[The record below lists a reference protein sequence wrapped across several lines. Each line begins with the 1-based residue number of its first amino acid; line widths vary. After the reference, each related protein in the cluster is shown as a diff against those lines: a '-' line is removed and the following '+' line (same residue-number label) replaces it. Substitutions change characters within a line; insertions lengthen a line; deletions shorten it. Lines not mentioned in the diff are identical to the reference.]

1 MATLGGGG
9 LKELDKQYKK
19 ILSDYMTD
27 QTEENLYIGQ
37 NFTRQLIQK
46 NVSPEDVV
54 SIHKN
59 AIEQIFPDR
68 INEVRPAYDFLI
80 EVMVHYGMA
89 HREHQSLIQKQ
100 AEFEIEMNIATNIQK
115 TLLKTVV
122 PQLSSVDIGMISI
135 PIRKM
140 NGDYVH
146 FLHHRED
153 CLSVA
158 VTDVV
163 GKGVPAALCMSM
175 VKYGLET
182 LEYAYKDP
190 SYVLEVINRVI
201 EKGVDDSMF
210 VSMFYGCLDIQNSIF
225 SYASAGHE
233 PALHYNAKENTFY
246 SLEAKGLLLGILPE
260 IKYSY
265 NEIPLEEQ
273 DVVVIMTDGVTEFR
287 GQHDEL
293 NSREV
298 ITSLIAEHRHQSAQE
313 LCNLLYKKIER
324 IQNFKLSDDFT
335 VVIIKK

>member
-1 MATLGGGG
+1 M
-9 LKELDKQYKK
+9 LDQLESQYKK
-19 ILSDYMTD
+19 ILLDYLTD
-27 QTEENLYIGQ
+27 QTERNLYIAQ

-59 AIEQIFPDR
+59 AVSKILPDR
-68 INEVRPAYDFLI
+68 MREEQSAYDFLI

-89 HREHQSLIQKQ
+89 HREHQSLLQKQ
-100 AEFEIEMNIATNIQK
+100 AEYELEMKIATNIQK

-122 PQLSSVDIGMISI
+122 PHLTDVDIGMVSI

-146 FLHHRED
+146 FLHGRED
-153 CLSVA
+153 YLSVA

-182 LEYAYKDP
+182 LEYTYKDP
-190 SYVLEVINRVI
+190 TYVLEVINRVI

-210 VSMFYGCLDIQNSIF
+210 VSMFYGCLDLQKNTF

-233 PALHYNAKENTFY
+233 PALHYCARRDEFFT
-246 SLEAKGLLLGILPE
+246 LEAKGLLLGVLPE
-260 IKYSY
+260 TKYIY
-265 NEIPLEEQ
+265 KEITLEKN
-273 DVVVIMTDGVTEFR
+273 DIILMMTDGVTEFR
-287 GQHDEL
+287 SREEW
-293 NSREV
+293 NSREI
-298 ITSLIAEHRHQSAQE
+298 ITALIAKNKHLTAQE
-313 LCNLLYKKIER
+313 LCNLLYKQIEEL
-324 IQNFKLSDDFT
+324 QDFKLSDDFT
-335 VVIIKK
+335 VVILKK

>member
-1 MATLGGGG
+1 MVN
-9 LKELDKQYKK
+9 
-19 ILSDYMTD
+19 
-27 QTEENLYIGQ
+27 QTERNLYIAQ

-46 NVSPEDVV
+46 NISPEDVI

-59 AIEQIFPDR
+59 AVEQIFPNQM
-68 INEVRPAYDFLI
+68 NESQPAYDFLI

-89 HREHQSLIQKQ
+89 HREHQSLLQKQ
-100 AEFEIEMNIATNIQK
+100 AEYEMEMKIATNIQK
-115 TLLKTVV
+115 TLLKTYV
-122 PQLSSVDIGMISI
+122 PNMKNIDIGMISV

-146 FLHHRED
+146 FFHDGEEY
-153 CLSVA
+153 LSVA

-182 LEYAYKDP
+182 LVYAYKDP

-210 VSMFYGCLDIQNSIF
+210 VSMFYGCLNVEQNIF

-233 PALHYNAKENTFY
+233 PALHSSAKNDQFFT
-246 SLEAKGLLLGILPE
+246 LEAKGLLLGVLSETNYTFHE
-260 IKYSY
+260 IV
-265 NEIPLEEQ
+265 LEEN
-273 DVVVIMTDGVTEFR
+273 DLIIMMTDGVTEFR
-287 GQHDEL
+287 VKEEL

-298 ITSLIAEHRHQSAQE
+298 ITTLIKENRHLSAQQ
-313 LCNLLYKKIER
+313 LCQLLYKEIER
-324 IQNFKLSDDFT
+324 VQNFKLFDDFT
-335 VVIIKK
+335 VVILKK

>member
-1 MATLGGGG
+1 MKK
-9 LKELDKQYKK
+9 LKQLEAQYKK
-19 ILSDYMTD
+19 ILADYMVN
-27 QTEENLYIGQ
+27 QTERNLYIAQ

-46 NVSPEDVV
+46 NISPEDVV

-59 AIEQIFPDR
+59 AVEQIFPQQM
-68 INEVRPAYDFLI
+68 NESQPAYDFLI

-89 HREHQSLIQKQ
+89 HREHQSLLQKQ
-100 AEFEIEMNIATNIQK
+100 AEYEMEMKIATNIQK
-115 TLLKTVV
+115 TLLKTYV
-122 PQLSSVDIGMISI
+122 PDMQHIDIGMISV

-146 FLHHRED
+146 FFHDGEEY
-153 CLSVA
+153 LSVA

-182 LEYAYKDP
+182 LVYAYKDP

-210 VSMFYGCLDIQNSIF
+210 VSMFYGCLDVEQNIF

-233 PALHYNAKENTFY
+233 PALHYSAKADQFFT
-246 SLEAKGLLLGILPE
+246 LEAKGLLLGVLPE
-260 IKYSY
+260 TKYTFH
-265 NEIPLEEQ
+265 EIVLEEN
-273 DVVVIMTDGVTEFR
+273 DLIIMMTDGVTEFR
-287 GQHDEL
+287 VQDDL

-298 ITSLIAEHRHQSAQE
+298 IATLIKENRHLTAQQ
-313 LCNLLYKKIER
+313 LCQLLYKEIER
-324 IQNFKLSDDFT
+324 VQNFKLSDDFT
-335 VVIIKK
+335 VVILKK

>member
-1 MATLGGGG
+1 MVN
-9 LKELDKQYKK
+9 
-19 ILSDYMTD
+19 
-27 QTEENLYIGQ
+27 QTERNLYIAQ

-46 NVSPEDVV
+46 NISPEDVI

-59 AIEQIFPDR
+59 AVEQIFPNQM
-68 INEVRPAYDFLI
+68 NESQPAYDFLI

-89 HREHQSLIQKQ
+89 HREHQSLLQKQ
-100 AEFEIEMNIATNIQK
+100 AEYEMEMKIATNIQK
-115 TLLKTVV
+115 TLLKTYV
-122 PQLSSVDIGMISI
+122 PNMKNIDIGMISV

-146 FLHHRED
+146 FFHDGEEY
-153 CLSVA
+153 LSVA

-182 LEYAYKDP
+182 LVYAYKDP

-210 VSMFYGCLDIQNSIF
+210 VSMFYGCLNVEQNIF

-233 PALHYNAKENTFY
+233 PALHYSAKNDQFFT
-246 SLEAKGLLLGILPE
+246 LEAKGLLLGVLSETNYTFHE
-260 IKYSY
+260 IV
-265 NEIPLEEQ
+265 LEEN
-273 DVVVIMTDGVTEFR
+273 DLIIMMTDGVTEFR
-287 GQHDEL
+287 VKDEL

-298 ITSLIAEHRHQSAQE
+298 ITTLIKENRHLSAQQ
-313 LCNLLYKKIER
+313 LCQLLYKEIER
-324 IQNFKLSDDFT
+324 VQNFKLFDDFT
-335 VVIIKK
+335 VVILKK

>member
-1 MATLGGGG
+1 M
-9 LKELDKQYKK
+9 
-19 ILSDYMTD
+19 IN
-27 QTEENLYIGQ
+27 QTERNLYIAQ

-46 NVSPEDVV
+46 NISPEDVI

-59 AIEQIFPDR
+59 AVEQIFPNQM
-68 INEVRPAYDFLI
+68 NESQPAYDFLI

-89 HREHQSLIQKQ
+89 HREHQSLLQKQ
-100 AEFEIEMNIATNIQK
+100 AEYEMEMKIATNIQK
-115 TLLKTVV
+115 TLLKTYV
-122 PQLSSVDIGMISI
+122 PNMQNIDIGMISV

-146 FLHHRED
+146 FFHDGEEY
-153 CLSVA
+153 LSVA

-182 LEYAYKDP
+182 LGYAYKDP

-210 VSMFYGCLDIQNSIF
+210 VSMFYGCLDVEQNIF

-233 PALHYNAKENTFY
+233 PALHYSAKNDQFFT
-246 SLEAKGLLLGILPE
+246 LEAKGLLLGVLSETNYTFHE
-260 IKYSY
+260 IV
-265 NEIPLEEQ
+265 LEEN
-273 DVVVIMTDGVTEFR
+273 DLIIMMTDGVTEFR
-287 GQHDEL
+287 VKEEL

-298 ITSLIAEHRHQSAQE
+298 ITTLIKENRHLSAQQ
-313 LCNLLYKKIER
+313 LCQLLYKEIESV
-324 IQNFKLSDDFT
+324 QNFKLFDDFT
-335 VVIIKK
+335 VVILKK

>member
-1 MATLGGGG
+1 MVN
-9 LKELDKQYKK
+9 
-19 ILSDYMTD
+19 
-27 QTEENLYIGQ
+27 QTERNLYIAQ

-46 NVSPEDVV
+46 NISPEDVI

-59 AIEQIFPDR
+59 AVEQIFPNQM
-68 INEVRPAYDFLI
+68 NESQPAYDFLI

-89 HREHQSLIQKQ
+89 HREHQSLLQKQ
-100 AEFEIEMNIATNIQK
+100 AEYEMEMKIATNIQK
-115 TLLKTVV
+115 TLLKTYV
-122 PQLSSVDIGMISI
+122 PNMKNIDIGMISV

-146 FLHHRED
+146 FFHDGEEY
-153 CLSVA
+153 LSVA

-182 LEYAYKDP
+182 LVYAYKDP

-210 VSMFYGCLDIQNSIF
+210 VSMFYGCLNVEQNIF

-233 PALHYNAKENTFY
+233 PALHYSAKNDQFFT
-246 SLEAKGLLLGILPE
+246 LEAKGLLLGVLSETNYTFHE
-260 IKYSY
+260 IV
-265 NEIPLEEQ
+265 LEEN
-273 DVVVIMTDGVTEFR
+273 DLIIMMTDGVTEFR
-287 GQHDEL
+287 VKEEL

-298 ITSLIAEHRHQSAQE
+298 ITTLIKENRHLSAQQ
-313 LCNLLYKKIER
+313 LCQLLYKEIER
-324 IQNFKLSDDFT
+324 VQNFKLFDDFT
-335 VVIIKK
+335 VVILKK

>member
-1 MATLGGGG
+1 MVN
-9 LKELDKQYKK
+9 
-19 ILSDYMTD
+19 
-27 QTEENLYIGQ
+27 QTEKNLYIAQ

-46 NVSPEDVV
+46 SISPEDVV

-59 AIEQIFPDR
+59 AVEQIFPDQMS
-68 INEVRPAYDFLI
+68 EAQPAYDFLI

-89 HREHQSLIQKQ
+89 HREHQSLLQKQ
-100 AEFEIEMNIATNIQK
+100 AEYEMEMNIATNIQK
-115 TLLKTVV
+115 TLLKTYV
-122 PQLSSVDIGMISI
+122 PQLQSIDIGKISV

-146 FLHHRED
+146 FFHDGED
-153 CLSVA
+153 YLSVA

-182 LEYAYKDP
+182 LAYAYKDP

-210 VSMFYGCLDIQNSIF
+210 VSMFYGCLNVKQNIF

-233 PALHYNAKENTFY
+233 PALHYRAKVDQFFPV
-246 SLEAKGLLLGILPE
+246 EAKGLLLGVLPE
-260 IKYSY
+260 TSYSFH
-265 NEIPLEEQ
+265 EIVLEEN
-273 DVVVIMTDGVTEFR
+273 DMIIMMTDGVTEFR
-287 GQHDEL
+287 AQNDL

-298 ITSLIAEHRHQSAQE
+298 ITALIKANRHLTAQQ
-313 LCNLLYKKIER
+313 LCQLLYKEIEKV
-324 IQNFKLSDDFT
+324 QNFKLSDDFT
-335 VVIIKK
+335 VVILKK

>member
-1 MATLGGGG
+1 M
-9 LKELDKQYKK
+9 KELEKQYKT
-19 ILSDYMTD
+19 ILSDYMID
-27 QTEENLYIGQ
+27 QTEKNLYIAQ

-68 INEVRPAYDFLI
+68 INDVQSAYDFLI

-89 HREHQSLIQKQ
+89 HREHQSLLQKQ

-122 PQLSSVDIGMISI
+122 PQLSRVDIGMISI

-146 FLHHRED
+146 FLHDRED
-153 CLSVA
+153 YLSVA

-182 LEYAYKDP
+182 LEYASKDP

-233 PALHYNAKENTFY
+233 PALHFNAKENRFY
-246 SLEAKGLLLGILPE
+246 ALEAKGLLLGVLPE
-260 IKYSY
+260 FKYSY
-265 NEIPLEEQ
+265 NEILLEEQ
-273 DVVVIMTDGVTEFR
+273 DIVIIMTDGVTEFR
-287 GQHDEL
+287 AHDEL
-293 NSREV
+293 NSRDI
-298 ITSLIAEHRHQSAQE
+298 ITSLIVKHKHLAAQE
-313 LCNLLYKKIER
+313 LCNLLYKEIER
-324 IQNFKLSDDFT
+324 IQDFKLSDDFS
-335 VVIIKK
+335 VVIIKKEEK

>member
-1 MATLGGGG
+1 MVN
-9 LKELDKQYKK
+9 
-19 ILSDYMTD
+19 
-27 QTEENLYIGQ
+27 QTERNLYIAQ

-46 NVSPEDVV
+46 NISPEDVI

-59 AIEQIFPDR
+59 AVEQIFSNQM
-68 INEVRPAYDFLI
+68 NESQPAYDFLI

-89 HREHQSLIQKQ
+89 HREHQSLLQKQ
-100 AEFEIEMNIATNIQK
+100 AEYEMEMKIATNIQK
-115 TLLKTVV
+115 TLLKTYV
-122 PQLSSVDIGMISI
+122 PNMQNIDIGMISV

-146 FLHHRED
+146 FFHDGEEY
-153 CLSVA
+153 LSVA

-182 LEYAYKDP
+182 LVYAYKDP

-210 VSMFYGCLDIQNSIF
+210 VSMFYGCLDVEQNIF

-233 PALHYNAKENTFY
+233 PALHYSAKNDQFFT
-246 SLEAKGLLLGILPE
+246 LEAKGLLLGVLSETNYTFHE
-260 IKYSY
+260 IV
-265 NEIPLEEQ
+265 LEEN
-273 DVVVIMTDGVTEFR
+273 DLIIMMTDGVTEFR
-287 GQHDEL
+287 VKEEL

-298 ITSLIAEHRHQSAQE
+298 ITTLIKENRHLSAQQ
-313 LCNLLYKKIER
+313 LCQLLYKEIER
-324 IQNFKLSDDFT
+324 VQNFKLFDDFT
-335 VVIIKK
+335 VVILKK

>member
-1 MATLGGGG
+1 MKQLEA
-9 LKELDKQYKK
+9 QYKK
-19 ILSDYMTD
+19 ILADYMVN
-27 QTEENLYIGQ
+27 QTERNLYIAQ

-46 NVSPEDVV
+46 NISPEDVI

-59 AIEQIFPDR
+59 AVEQIFPNQMNDSQ
-68 INEVRPAYDFLI
+68 PAYDFLI

-89 HREHQSLIQKQ
+89 HREHQSLLQKQ
-100 AEFEIEMNIATNIQK
+100 AEYEMEMKIATNIQK
-115 TLLKTVV
+115 TLLKTYV
-122 PQLSSVDIGMISI
+122 PNMQNIDIGMISV

-146 FLHHRED
+146 FFHDGEEY
-153 CLSVA
+153 LSVA

-182 LEYAYKDP
+182 LVYAYKDP

-210 VSMFYGCLDIQNSIF
+210 VSMFYGCLDVEQNIF

-233 PALHYNAKENTFY
+233 PALHYSAKNDQFFT
-246 SLEAKGLLLGILPE
+246 LEAKGLLLGVLSETNYTFHE
-260 IKYSY
+260 IV
-265 NEIPLEEQ
+265 LEEN
-273 DVVVIMTDGVTEFR
+273 DLIIMMTDGVTEFR
-287 GQHDEL
+287 VKEEL

-298 ITSLIAEHRHQSAQE
+298 ITTLIKENRHLSAQQ
-313 LCNLLYKKIER
+313 LCQLLYKEIER
-324 IQNFKLSDDFT
+324 VQNFKLFDDFT
-335 VVIIKK
+335 VVILKK

>member
-1 MATLGGGG
+1 M
-9 LKELDKQYKK
+9 KELEKQYKK
-19 ILSDYMTD
+19 ILSDYMID
-27 QTEENLYIGQ
+27 KTEKNLYIGQ
-37 NFTRQLIQK
+37 NFIRQLIKK

-59 AIEQIFPDR
+59 AIAQIFPDR
-68 INEVRPAYDFLI
+68 IKEVQSAYDFLI

-89 HREHQSLIQKQ
+89 HREHQSLLQKQ

-115 TLLKTVV
+115 TLLKTVI

-146 FLHHRED
+146 FLQDQED
-153 CLSVA
+153 YLSVA

-175 VKYGLET
+175 VKFGLET

-233 PALHYNAKENTFY
+233 PALHYRANENTFY
-246 SLEAKGLLLGILPE
+246 SLEAKGLLLGVLPE

-265 NEIPLEEQ
+265 NKISLKEQ
-273 DVVVIMTDGVTEFR
+273 DIVIIMTDGVTEFR
-287 GQHDEL
+287 AHDDV
-293 NSREV
+293 NSREM
-298 ITSLIAEHRHQSAQE
+298 ITSLIAEHKHQSAQQ
-313 LCNLLYKKIER
+313 LCNLLHKEIER
-324 IQNFKLSDDFT
+324 IQDFKLSDDFS
-335 VVIIKK
+335 VVIIKKK

>member
-1 MATLGGGG
+1 MVN
-9 LKELDKQYKK
+9 
-19 ILSDYMTD
+19 
-27 QTEENLYIGQ
+27 QTERNLYIAQ

-46 NVSPEDVV
+46 NISPEDVI

-59 AIEQIFPDR
+59 AVEQIFPNQM
-68 INEVRPAYDFLI
+68 NESQPAYDFLI

-89 HREHQSLIQKQ
+89 HREHQSLLQKQ
-100 AEFEIEMNIATNIQK
+100 AEYEMEMKIATNIQK
-115 TLLKTVV
+115 TLLKTYV
-122 PQLSSVDIGMISI
+122 PNMKNIDIGMISV

-146 FLHHRED
+146 FFHDGEEY
-153 CLSVA
+153 LSVA

-182 LEYAYKDP
+182 LVYAYKDP

-210 VSMFYGCLDIQNSIF
+210 VSMFYGCLDVEQNIF

-233 PALHYNAKENTFY
+233 PALHYSAKNDQFFT
-246 SLEAKGLLLGILPE
+246 LEAKGLLLGVLSETNYTFHE
-260 IKYSY
+260 IV
-265 NEIPLEEQ
+265 LEEN
-273 DVVVIMTDGVTEFR
+273 DLIIMMTDGVTEFR
-287 GQHDEL
+287 VKEEL

-298 ITSLIAEHRHQSAQE
+298 ITTLIKENRHLSAQQ
-313 LCNLLYKKIER
+313 LCHLLYKEIER
-324 IQNFKLSDDFT
+324 VQNFKLFDDFT
-335 VVIIKK
+335 VVILKK

>member
-1 MATLGGGG
+1 MVN
-9 LKELDKQYKK
+9 
-19 ILSDYMTD
+19 
-27 QTEENLYIGQ
+27 QTEGNLYIAQ

-46 NVSPEDVV
+46 NISPEDVI

-59 AIEQIFPDR
+59 AVEQIFPNQM
-68 INEVRPAYDFLI
+68 NESQPAYDFLI

-89 HREHQSLIQKQ
+89 HREHQSLLQKQ
-100 AEFEIEMNIATNIQK
+100 AEYEMEMKIATNIQK
-115 TLLKTVV
+115 TLLKTYV
-122 PQLSSVDIGMISI
+122 PNMKNIDIGMISV

-146 FLHHRED
+146 FFHDGEEY
-153 CLSVA
+153 LSVA

-182 LEYAYKDP
+182 LVYAYKDP

-210 VSMFYGCLDIQNSIF
+210 VSMFYGCLNVEQNIF

-233 PALHYNAKENTFY
+233 PALHYSAKNDQFFT
-246 SLEAKGLLLGILPE
+246 LEAKGLLLGVLSETNYTFHE
-260 IKYSY
+260 IV
-265 NEIPLEEQ
+265 LEEN
-273 DVVVIMTDGVTEFR
+273 DLIIMMTDGVTEFR
-287 GQHDEL
+287 VKEEL

-298 ITSLIAEHRHQSAQE
+298 ITTLIKENRHLSAQQ
-313 LCNLLYKKIER
+313 LCQLLYKEIER
-324 IQNFKLSDDFT
+324 VQNFKLFDDFT
-335 VVIIKK
+335 VVILKK

>member
-1 MATLGGGG
+1 M
-9 LKELDKQYKK
+9 LKQLESQYEK
-19 ILSDYMTD
+19 ILSDYMSD
-27 QTEENLYIGQ
+27 QTEKNLYIAQ

-46 NVSPEDVV
+46 NISPEDVV
-54 SIHKN
+54 NIHKN
-59 AIEQIFPDR
+59 AVGKIFPDR
-68 INEVRPAYDFLI
+68 MVEDQPAYDFLI

-89 HREHQSLIQKQ
+89 HREHQSLLQIQ
-100 AEFEIEMNIATNIQK
+100 AEYEMEMKIATNIQK

-122 PQLSSVDIGMISI
+122 PQLSSIDIGMISI

-146 FLHHRED
+146 FLYNRED
-153 CLSVA
+153 YLSVA

-233 PALHYNAKENTFY
+233 PALHYSAKHGEFF
-246 SLEAKGLLLGILPE
+246 SLEAKGLLLGVLSDS
-260 IKYSY
+260 KYSY
-265 NEIPLEEQ
+265 NEILLE
-273 DVVVIMTDGVTEFR
+273 DNDIVVMMTDGVTEFR
-287 GQHDEL
+287 ARDDL

-298 ITSLIAEHRHQSAQE
+298 ITSLIVENKHVSAQH
-313 LCNLLYKKIER
+313 LCNLLYKQIEKI
-324 IQNFKLSDDFT
+324 QDFKLSDDFT
-335 VVIIKK
+335 VVILKK

>member
-1 MATLGGGG
+1 MVN
-9 LKELDKQYKK
+9 
-19 ILSDYMTD
+19 
-27 QTEENLYIGQ
+27 QTERNLYIAQ

-46 NVSPEDVV
+46 NISPEDVI

-59 AIEQIFPDR
+59 AVEQIFPNQM
-68 INEVRPAYDFLI
+68 NESQPAYDFLI

-89 HREHQSLIQKQ
+89 HREHQSLLQKQ
-100 AEFEIEMNIATNIQK
+100 AEYEMEMKIATNIQK
-115 TLLKTVV
+115 TLLKTYV
-122 PQLSSVDIGMISI
+122 PNMKNIDIGMISV

-146 FLHHRED
+146 FFHDGEEY
-153 CLSVA
+153 LSVA

-182 LEYAYKDP
+182 LVYAYKDP

-210 VSMFYGCLDIQNSIF
+210 VSMFYGCLDVEQNIF

-233 PALHYNAKENTFY
+233 PALHYSAKNDQFFT
-246 SLEAKGLLLGILPE
+246 LEVKGLLLGVLSETNYTFHE
-260 IKYSY
+260 IV
-265 NEIPLEEQ
+265 LEEN
-273 DVVVIMTDGVTEFR
+273 DLIIMMTDGVTEFR
-287 GQHDEL
+287 VKEEL

-298 ITSLIAEHRHQSAQE
+298 ITTLIKENRHLSAQQ
-313 LCNLLYKKIER
+313 LCQLLYKEIER
-324 IQNFKLSDDFT
+324 VQNFKLFDDFT
-335 VVIIKK
+335 VVILKNRFKFKLNRVEKIV

>member
-1 MATLGGGG
+1 MVN
-9 LKELDKQYKK
+9 
-19 ILSDYMTD
+19 
-27 QTEENLYIGQ
+27 QTERNLYIAQ

-46 NVSPEDVV
+46 NISPEDVI

-59 AIEQIFPDR
+59 AVEQIFPNQM
-68 INEVRPAYDFLI
+68 NESQPAYDFLI

-89 HREHQSLIQKQ
+89 HREHQSLLQKQ
-100 AEFEIEMNIATNIQK
+100 AEYEMEMKIATNIQK
-115 TLLKTVV
+115 TLLKTYV
-122 PQLSSVDIGMISI
+122 PNMKNIDIGMISV

-146 FLHHRED
+146 FFYDGEEY
-153 CLSVA
+153 LSVA

-182 LEYAYKDP
+182 LVYAYKDP

-210 VSMFYGCLDIQNSIF
+210 VSMFYGCLDVEQNIF

-233 PALHYNAKENTFY
+233 PALHYSAKNDQFFT
-246 SLEAKGLLLGILPE
+246 LEAKGLLLGVLSETNYTFHE
-260 IKYSY
+260 IV
-265 NEIPLEEQ
+265 LEEN
-273 DVVVIMTDGVTEFR
+273 DLIIMMTDGVTEFR
-287 GQHDEL
+287 VKEEL

-298 ITSLIAEHRHQSAQE
+298 ITTLIKENRHLSAQQ
-313 LCNLLYKKIER
+313 LCQLLYKEIER
-324 IQNFKLSDDFT
+324 VQNFKLFDDFT
-335 VVIIKK
+335 VVILKK

>member
-1 MATLGGGG
+1 MKQLEA
-9 LKELDKQYKK
+9 QYKK
-19 ILSDYMTD
+19 ILADYMVN
-27 QTEENLYIGQ
+27 QTERNLYIAQ

-46 NVSPEDVV
+46 NISPEDVI

-59 AIEQIFPDR
+59 AVEQIFPNQM
-68 INEVRPAYDFLI
+68 NESQPAYDFLI

-89 HREHQSLIQKQ
+89 HREHQSLLQKQ
-100 AEFEIEMNIATNIQK
+100 AEYEMEMKIATNIQK
-115 TLLKTVV
+115 TLLKTYV
-122 PQLSSVDIGMISI
+122 PNMQNIDIGMISV

-146 FLHHRED
+146 FFHDGEEY
-153 CLSVA
+153 LSVA

-182 LEYAYKDP
+182 LVYAYKDP

-210 VSMFYGCLDIQNSIF
+210 VSMFYGCLDVEQNIF

-233 PALHYNAKENTFY
+233 PALHYSAKNDQFFT
-246 SLEAKGLLLGILPE
+246 LEAKGLLLGVLSETNYTFHE
-260 IKYSY
+260 IV
-265 NEIPLEEQ
+265 LEEN
-273 DVVVIMTDGVTEFR
+273 DLIIMMTDGVTEFR
-287 GQHDEL
+287 VKEEL

-298 ITSLIAEHRHQSAQE
+298 ITTLIKENRHLSAQQ
-313 LCNLLYKKIER
+313 LCQLLYKEIER
-324 IQNFKLSDDFT
+324 VQNFKLFDDFT
-335 VVIIKK
+335 VVILKK